1 MNNDL
6 QMPDPAPGSN
16 EFARTL
22 QRTVSR
28 EELEAL
34 PDDDLGAL
42 RRFGIQKTWSAGE
55 TIFRQGDQP
64 EALFIIEQGEVSLV
78 DETKSKRLIVQI
90 VRTGSILG
98 ESPVLHESPY
108 AYTAVARAETTTLGF
123 TLETIG
129 ALLEI
134 DPQICFRWLRM
145 LSDRLDGS
153 QQRLLAI
160 AGRSAIERLGS
171 FLLQEAGEDAPATVA
186 MTQQE
191 LASTLGIGR
200 QTVSRVLGNLQRL
213 GLVERGRGQVRILDP
228 DRLRALLPR

>member
-1 MNNDL
+1 
-6 QMPDPAPGSN
+6 MPDPPPGGP
-16 EFARTL
+16 EFASTL
-22 QRTVSR
+22 QGMVSR

-42 RRFGIQKTWSAGE
+42 RRFGAQKAWTAGE
-55 TIFRQGDQP
+55 TIFRQGDRP
-64 EALFIIEQGEVSLV
+64 EVLFIIEQGEVSLV
-78 DETKSKRLIVQI
+78 DETKSERPIVQL
-90 VRTGSILG
+90 VRNGSILG
-98 ESPVLHESPY
+98 ESSVLRESPY
-108 AYTAVARAETTTLGF
+108 AYTAVARTETTTLGF
-123 TLETIG
+123 TLDTIR

-134 DPQICFRWLRM
+134 DPQICFRWLRL

-153 QQRLLAI
+153 QRRLEAV

-171 FLLQEAGEDAPATVA
+171 FLLQEAGGDGPATCE

-213 GLVERGRGQVRILDP
+213 GLVERRRGQVRILDP